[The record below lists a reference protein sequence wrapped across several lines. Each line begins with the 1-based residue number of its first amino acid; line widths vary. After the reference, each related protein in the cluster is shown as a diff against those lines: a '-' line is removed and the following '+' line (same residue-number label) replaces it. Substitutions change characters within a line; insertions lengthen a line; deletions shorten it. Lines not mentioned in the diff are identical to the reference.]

1 MSKLKMSIPHNLPE
15 EEALLRMKSLL
26 TNLKEQQKDV
36 VSDVQENW
44 DGKTGNFSFSAKG
57 FELSGMIN
65 VNPSSV
71 EIDADIPFAV
81 SLFKGTIKRVIDE
94 KAREL
99 LS

>member
-1 MSKLKMSIPHNLPE
+1 MSNLRMSIPHNLPE
-15 EEALLRMKSLL
+15 EEALQRIKSLL
-26 TNLKEQQKDV
+26 TNLKEQQRDV
-36 VSDVQENW
+36 VSNVQESW
-44 DGKTGNFSFSAKG
+44 EGKTGNFSFSAKG
-57 FELSGMIN
+57 FDLSGMIN

-71 EIDADIPFAV
+71 EIDADLPFAV